1 MIYIFIEKIENSI
14 TFRTSR
20 KNLLDI
26 LEQIKYHY
34 SFMNSNGNYN
44 NKIFIDEFY
53 SFYYLSCI
61 KQMCEHEEFSYNEIV
76 SILKPLS
83 VFLKLSFEPRVF
95 LFRIMVAMF
104 GFDLSIKLLK
114 KVIG

>member
-1 MIYIFIEKIENSI
+1 MKLHFLFTLYFYRKNRENSI

-44 NKIFIDEFY
+44 NP
-53 SFYYLSCI
+53 
-61 KQMCEHEEFSYNEIV
+61 SY
-76 SILKPLS
+76 
-83 VFLKLSFEPRVF
+83 
-95 LFRIMVAMF
+95 
-104 GFDLSIKLLK
+104 G
-114 KVIG
+114 